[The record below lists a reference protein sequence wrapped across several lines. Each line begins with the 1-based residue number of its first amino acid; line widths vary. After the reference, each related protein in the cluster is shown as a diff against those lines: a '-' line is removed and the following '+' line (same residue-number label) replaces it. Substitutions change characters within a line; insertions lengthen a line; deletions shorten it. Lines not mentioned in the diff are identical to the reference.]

1 MRPSAPFL
9 SAPLACFLCLLLS
22 GCSLSS
28 TSAPTPDPGLAIQ
41 GKVQG
46 GNQPIIGA
54 HVYLFAANTAGN
66 AGPGIAAST
75 NNKSLSLL
83 TTGSSDSVGTYVTT
97 DTNGNFSIS
106 SDYSCTL
113 NTQVYVYALDGNPGL
128 ATGTNNTSA
137 GLLAVLGNCPSAL
150 NFQTATPFIYVNE
163 VSTIAAAYAF
173 AGYATDATH
182 VSSSGTVLAKT
193 GIANAFLNAGNLEKL
208 ATGVALA
215 TTPAGNGTVPQT
227 EINSLADTL
236 AACVNTTGTVSGPT
250 NPTPCYTLFTNALS
264 GGTTGAQPTDTATA
278 AINIAHNP
286 SANITQLYALAT
298 ASPPF
303 TGLSAQPNDF
313 TVGISF
319 SGGGL
324 NSPYA
329 IAIDSTGN
337 AWVTNIPGSTGGVIS
352 EFSSLGASLLGT
364 SGFSA
369 TSVEDPEAIA
379 IDTSGNVWVANSFGN
394 DIAKLSSAASLLSGA
409 SGYTSGG
416 VDFPIGLA
424 LDGSANVWAI
434 DDDNVVTELTNAGS
448 PISTSGYS
456 GGALNSPIEIAIDG
470 SGNAWMPNTQGNNVT
485 EISPSGSFLSG
496 VNGYTNGGLN
506 FPAGVAID
514 SAGNAW
520 IPDLEGNS
528 VTVLSNSDSAV
539 SGATG
544 YSGGGLSGPDFIA
557 LDGSG
562 NAWITNRMNSV
573 NSISEISH
581 AGIALS
587 PSNGFRAGGL
597 ASPYQIA
604 VDGSGD
610 VWVTNS
616 FTTITEFIGAA
627 TPVITPLAA
636 GLPVTPTANGTSNL
650 GTRP

>member
-46 GNQPIIGA
+46 GNQPITGA

-337 AWVTNIPGSTGGVIS
+337 AWVTNIPGATGGVIS

-394 DIAKLSSAASLLSGA
+394 DIAKLSSAASLLSGT